1 MVIRLLYLTKE
12 TIGKKSM
19 SAENLLRILDEVT
32 KVEHYMSQEF
42 LESVVEISQEMTDNQ
57 QPNAVD
63 MLIQG
68 YNQLFDLV
76 SKRFNELNDP

>member
-1 MVIRLLYLTKE
+1 MVIRLLYLTKD